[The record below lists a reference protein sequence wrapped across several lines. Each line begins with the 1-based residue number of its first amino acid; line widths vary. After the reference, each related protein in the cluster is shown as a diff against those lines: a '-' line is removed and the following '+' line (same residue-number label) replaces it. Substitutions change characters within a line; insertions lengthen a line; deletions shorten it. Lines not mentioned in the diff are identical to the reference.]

1 MRRLALAMR
10 DAGAPLVI
18 RPIHYT
24 HRMTIFSKILNGEI
38 PCHRVYEDAHVLAF
52 LDIGPLSDGHLL
64 VIPKEARAQIHELSD
79 ESAAAL
85 GRVLPRL
92 ARAVMAATGA
102 TAYNILQN
110 NGAAAHQAVMH
121 VHFHIIPKLGSAG
134 LGVGW
139 NAGKLDGARAKE
151 LVGSMQ
157 AALSR

>member
-1 MRRLALAMR
+1 VRRLALAMR

>member
-1 MRRLALAMR
+1 
-10 DAGAPLVI
+10 
-18 RPIHYT
+18 
-24 HRMTIFSKILNGEI
+24 MTIFAKILSGQI

-64 VIPKEARAQIHELSD
+64 VVPKEAKAQLDELSD
-79 ESAAAL
+79 ESAAAI

-102 TAYNILQN
+102 TAYNLLQN

-139 NAGKLDGARAKE
+139 NAGSLDAARAKE
-151 LVGSMQ
+151 LVASMQ
-157 AALSR
+157 AALS